1 MCFTF
6 VQVVLNMGG
15 SQPWSSGYRRRLTYD
30 TDVMSLHLGGEYLIE
45 KLSIS
50 FAVNKAKNDWNEA

>member
-1 MCFTF
+1 
-6 VQVVLNMGG
+6 MGG

-30 TDVMSLHLGGEYLIE
+30 TDVMSLNLGGEYLIE

-50 FAVNKAKNDWNEA
+50 FAVYKAKNDWKET